1 MGPQGLSSLW
11 ASHKERPT
19 LNSSMETAPQIPP
32 SQMDLS
38 HCLLKQLQL
47 YQPCINTEK
56 QTKKPDMYMYVWVFC
71 IPVQNTHT
79 HTHTSIPQK
88 THIQNKAFVCN
99 WKNGNAGDS
108 ELMLKTHHS
117 IKTPK
122 SSDRKLHSSRTS
134 TPCILDLRKK
144 GM

>member
-1 MGPQGLSSLW
+1 
-11 ASHKERPT
+11 
-19 LNSSMETAPQIPP
+19 
-32 SQMDLS
+32 
-38 HCLLKQLQL
+38 
-47 YQPCINTEK
+47 
-56 QTKKPDMYMYVWVFC
+56 MYTNVWVFC

-79 HTHTSIPQK
+79 HTSIPKK

-99 WKNGNAGDS
+99 WKNVNGGDS

-117 IKTPK
+117 IKTLK

-134 TPCILDLRKK
+134 TPCIFDLRKK